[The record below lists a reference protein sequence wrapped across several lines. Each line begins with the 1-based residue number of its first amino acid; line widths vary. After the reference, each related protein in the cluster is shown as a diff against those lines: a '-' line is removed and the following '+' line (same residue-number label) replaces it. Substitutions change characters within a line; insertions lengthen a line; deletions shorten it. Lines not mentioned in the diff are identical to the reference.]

1 MREVIEVSENE
12 NLTQLRR
19 VVEEAFG
26 KGDVGVLDETMT
38 PDFIE
43 HEEMPGMGSG
53 LEGLK
58 NVIRMVRQAFP
69 DLRIEID
76 DTISSGDQ
84 VCVRQTFSGTNTGS
98 FMGNPP
104 TGKSASWESI
114 DIISF
119 RNGRLAE
126 HWGQM
131 DMIGLFTQLGLAGMP
146 AAA

>member
-1 MREVIEVSENE
+1 MSESD
-12 NLTQLRR
+12 NLAQLRR
-19 VVEEAFG
+19 VVEDAFS
-26 KGDVGVLDETMT
+26 KGDLSALDETMT
-38 PDFIE
+38 PNFIE

-58 NVIRMVRQAFP
+58 NLIRMMRQAFP
-69 DLRIEID
+69 DLLLKID

-98 FMGNPP
+98 LLGNPP
-104 TGKSASWESI
+104 TGKSASWESV
-114 DIISF
+114 DIIGF

-131 DMIGLFTQLGLAGMP
+131 DMLGLLTQLGLAELP

>member
-1 MREVIEVSENE
+1 MREVIDVSANE
-12 NLTQLRR
+12 NLTQLKR
-19 VVEEAFG
+19 VVEVFSN
-26 KGDVGVLDETMT
+26 GDVGVLDETMT
-38 PDFIE
+38 PDFVE

-76 DTISSGDQ
+76 DTFSSGDQ
-84 VCVRQTFSGTNTGS
+84 VALRQTFSGTNNGP
-98 FMGNPP
+98 FMGNPA

-131 DMIGLFTQLGLAGMP
+131 DMIGLLTQLGLAEMP